1 MTHEVPPTLPPD
13 AAATAACACSS
24 APPHPPV
31 AGPGPSS
38 RPAVTEDADVIVVG
52 AGPAGSATAAY
63 LARAGVDVLVLEK
76 ASFPRE
82 KVCGDGLTPRAVK
95 ALVGMGVPVGEQDGW
110 VRNKGLRI
118 IGGGVRLELPWPELS
133 SYPGYGLVR
142 TRLDFDEILA
152 RTAQKA
158 GARLLEGVTVTGPVL
173 DDSGRITGVT
183 ARPAGAAGEPERSYR
198 ARVVVAAD
206 GNSSRLSLAMGLSK
220 RDDRPMGVAVR
231 TYYTSPRHQDDYLES
246 WLDLWDGEN
255 LLPGYGWIFG
265 MGDGT
270 SNVGLGMLNT
280 SSSFGNVDYR
290 DLLRRWLAGMPSEWG
305 YLEEN
310 RTQPIRGAALPMGF
324 NRTPHYTRGL
334 LLAGDAGGMVNP
346 FNGEG
351 IPYALESGELAAQ
364 VIAQALARPDA
375 AGAERVLM
383 SYPQALKAAY
393 GGYYTL
399 GRRFVQAIGNPK
411 VMQFATKYGMPRPA
425 LMRITLK
432 LLANLTEPRGGH
444 ATDRVIHALS
454 KMTAVR
460 HRQSSRLAA
469 EIEIWRRGKEAPHA
483 ELVRSDP
490 GARRPGRR
498 LRDLLARAGGLYWP
512 EALEPRETGRLRVRD
527 RADPAAERQPVP
539 GEVLPDGDAVHP
551 LRHRDRVP
559 LPVGRG
565 V

>member
-1 MTHEVPPTLPPD
+1 MTHEVPPSLPP
-13 AAATAACACSS
+13 AGTAAPGGGDPRR
-24 APPHPPV
+24 APG
-31 AGPGPSS
+31 AGPGPAGPAAPA
-38 RPAVTEDADVIVVG
+38 PAVPGSAPGPAATPSPATGSATTGPAATEEADVIVVG
-52 AGPAGSATAAY
+52 AGPAGSATACY

-76 ASFPRE
+76 ACFPRE

-95 ALVGMGVPVGEQDGW
+95 ALVGMGVPVNEQDGW

-158 GARLLEGVTVTGPVL
+158 GARLLEGVTVTAPVL
-173 DDSGRITGVT
+173 DAAGRIVGVR
-183 ARPAGAAGEPERSYR
+183 ARSSAAEGGSPRAGGARGPVEPERTYR

-220 RDDRPMGVAVR
+220 RDDRPLGVAVR
-231 TYYTSPRHQDDYLES
+231 TYYTSPRHDDDYLES
-246 WLDLWDGEN
+246 WLDLWDGQR

-270 SNVGLGMLNT
+270 SNVGLGLLNT

-290 DLLRRWLAGMPSEWG
+290 DLLRRWLAGMPAEWG

-310 RTQPIRGAALPMGF
+310 RTQPVRGAALPMGF

-351 IPYALESGELAAQ
+351 IAYALESGELAAQ

-383 SYPQALKAAY
+383 AYPQALKAAY

-411 VMQFATKYGMPRPA
+411 VMQFATKHGMPRPA
-425 LMRITLK
+425 LMRFTLK
-432 LLANLTEPRGGH
+432 LLANLTETRGGD
-444 ATDRVIHALS
+444 AADRVIHALS
-454 KMTAVR
+454 KMT
-460 HRQSSRLAA
+460 
-469 EIEIWRRGKEAPHA
+469 
-483 ELVRSDP
+483 
-490 GARRPGRR
+490 
-498 LRDLLARAGGLYWP
+498 
-512 EALEPRETGRLRVRD
+512 
-527 RADPAAERQPVP
+527 PAA
-539 GEVLPDGDAVHP
+539 
-551 LRHRDRVP
+551 
-559 LPVGRG
+559 
-565 V
+565 